1 MQGIPD
7 EQVYPLLEHTSHFHV
22 RGCREGFVQTR
33 FTDNAI
39 DFDAILP
46 RLRDLGYGGWVTVE
60 YVHDDRPG
68 CSECDNI
75 QEVVL
80 FRDYLQAR
88 LADTVD
94 AANHV

>member
-1 MQGIPD
+1 MPD

-22 RGCREGFVQTR
+22 RGCREGQVQTR
-33 FTDNAI
+33 FVDNAI
-39 DFDAILP
+39 DFDAIIP
-46 RLRDLGYGGWVTVE
+46 RLHDVGYDGWLTVE

-80 FRDYLQAR
+80 FRDYLTAR
-88 LADTVD
+88 LTDL
-94 AANHV
+94 AATANRI